1 MVGVDQKSFSGVVES
16 FVTPRKGHHRWVE
29 SAKERS
35 SALQGGG
42 PSRDALRESLAHTP
56 RLCQGEKTWKRH
68 EGREERRGLEEES
81 SLAHS
86 HGFLRS
92 EELGFLRS
100 RLLTGSTAVH
110 RSSASKH
117 DDMPAVELRLVR
129 AEYEELRAMHLVSPC
144 KAVAK

>member
-1 MVGVDQKSFSGVVES
+1 MVGDQKSFSGVVEC

-68 EGREERRGLEEES
+68 EDREERRGLEES
-81 SLAHS
+81 SLAQS

-100 RLLTGSTAVH
+100 RLLAGSTVVH

-117 DDMPAVELRLVR
+117 DDMPGMELRLVR
-129 AEYEELRAMHLVSPC
+129 AEYEELRAMHLVSLC
-144 KAVAK
+144 KAVEK

>member
-1 MVGVDQKSFSGVVES
+1 MVGDQKSFSGVVEC

-56 RLCQGEKTWKRH
+56 RLCQGEKTWK
-68 EGREERRGLEEES
+68 EES

-100 RLLTGSTAVH
+100 RLLAGSTAVH

-117 DDMPAVELRLVR
+117 DDMPAMELRLVR